1 MAATAYLRVYQ
12 PLDSF
17 PPEDQEVWLA
27 HSSEEEQS
35 DSSDG
40 RRWLVTASLPETISL
55 GSPTE
60 GAIVRR
66 NGNEVLICPWRTRL
80 RMLAGLLAFR
90 NSVPDE
96 IADVFVPESEALRAA
111 RELSD
116 LTEGNP
122 EVRSHILHANW
133 HVPLRWFA
141 AFDESE
147 RVLTEDKRGLRIRY
161 ESTLAAARER
171 LQRAVAVLEASWV
184 DEAIIATLQELL
196 DWLESF
202 DSDGL
207 LELDYGSV
215 SAMFS
220 EEDLVED
227 RSAAEVGSCLDALE
241 AGDVIRAS
249 RLFSSLTDKWTAVRG
264 MEVVN

>member
-1 MAATAYLRVYQ
+1 MVATSYLRVFQ
-12 PLDSF
+12 PLTSF
-17 PPEDQEVWLA
+17 PAEEQETWLA
-27 HSSEEEQS
+27 HSSDEERS
-35 DSSDG
+35 DSSAG
-40 RRWLVTASLPETISL
+40 RRWLVTASLPESISL

-60 GAIVRR
+60 GALVRR
-66 NGNEVLICPWRTRL
+66 NGQEVLICPWRTSL

-96 IADVFVPESEALRAA
+96 IAEVFVPEAEARRAA
-111 RELSD
+111 HELSE
-116 LTEGNP
+116 LTDARP
-122 EVRSHILHANW
+122 EIRSHILHANW

-147 RVLTEDKRGLRIRY
+147 RILTEDKRGLRVRY
-161 ESTLAAARER
+161 ESTLDAARER

-184 DEAIIATLQELL
+184 DDAIVSTLQELL
-196 DWLESF
+196 DWLDSF

-227 RSAAEVGSCLDALE
+227 RSAAEVASCLDALE
-241 AGDVIRAS
+241 SGDVIRAG
-249 RLFSSLTDKWTAVRG
+249 RLFSGLTDKWTAARG